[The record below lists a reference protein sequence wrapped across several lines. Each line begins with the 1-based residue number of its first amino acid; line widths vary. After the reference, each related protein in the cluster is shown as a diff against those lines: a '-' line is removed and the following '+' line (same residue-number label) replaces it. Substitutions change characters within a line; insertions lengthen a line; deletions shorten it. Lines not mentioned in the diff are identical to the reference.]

1 LAVFNARQLQ
11 TFDAGDFDKRL
22 GGTGSAFDS
31 DELPP
36 KPRYMHWRTYRRLE
50 AKYEEL
56 LNRWAVGAAGSV
68 GIVHPD
74 ESSTS

>member
-1 LAVFNARQLQ
+1 MRRRGSQHISALDLADRLW
-11 TFDAGDFDKRL
+11 KRL

-36 KPRYMHWRTYRRLE
+36 MPPYMHWRTYRRLE

-56 LNRWAVGAAGSV
+56 LNRWAVSAAGSV

-74 ESSTS
+74 ESGT

>member
-1 LAVFNARQLQ
+1 VHGSTREPAYQRALDQADRLW
-11 TFDAGDFDKRL
+11 KRL

-36 KPRYMHWRTYRRLE
+36 KPLGMHWRTYRRLV

-56 LNRWAVGAAGSV
+56 VSRWALGAAG
-68 GIVHPD
+68 GIMRPD
-74 ESSTS
+74 E